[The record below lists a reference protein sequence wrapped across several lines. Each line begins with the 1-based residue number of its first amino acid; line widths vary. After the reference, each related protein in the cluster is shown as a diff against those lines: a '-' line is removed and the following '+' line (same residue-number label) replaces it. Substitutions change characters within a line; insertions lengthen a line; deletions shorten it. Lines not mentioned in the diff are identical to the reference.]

1 MIVNKNDI
9 RSLTQQH
16 KIFEQIHLQ
25 FAAPPNWQRP
35 TGFESLCKIILEQQ
49 VSLASAEAHFN
60 SLKNYITDFSASN
73 ILNLTATEMRACYIS
88 KQKASYLQAL
98 ATAVAEHRIHFELH
112 ASMQEQDI
120 RNELVAVKG
129 IGEWTA
135 NVYLM
140 MCLQRKDIFPLGDIA
155 LQNAV
160 KKLFPISSKEE
171 IKILSETWAPLRSL
185 ASYYLWHWYL
195 CNKIKK

>member
-1 MIVNKNDI
+1 MIVNKDDI
-9 RSLTQQH
+9 NSLIQQH
-16 KIFEQIHLQ
+16 KIFEHIHLQ
-25 FAAPPNWQRP
+25 YAAPTNWQRP

-60 SLKNYITDFSASN
+60 SLKNYIKEFSPKE
-73 ILNLTATEMRACYIS
+73 ILKLTVSEMRACYIS

-98 ATAVAEHRIHFELH
+98 ATAVQEQHIHFELH
-112 ASMQEQDI
+112 TSMQVQDI

-140 MCLQRKDIFPLGDIA
+140 MCLQHKDIFPLGDIA
-155 LQNAV
+155 LQTAV
-160 KKLFPISSKEE
+160 KKLFPNIDKEE
-171 IKILSETWAPLRSL
+171 IKILSETWAPFRSL

-195 CNKIKK
+195 CERKKR

>member
-1 MIVNKNDI
+1 MIVNNRDI
-9 RSLTQQH
+9 KLLTQQH

-25 FAAPPNWQRP
+25 YASPPNWQRP
-35 TGFESLCKIILEQQ
+35 SGFESLCKIILEQQ

-60 SLKNYITDFSASN
+60 SLKNYIKEFSASN
-73 ILNLTATEMRACYIS
+73 ILNLSATEMRACYIS

-98 ATAVAEHRIHFELH
+98 ATDVVEQRIRFDLH

-120 RNELVAVKG
+120 RNELLAVKG

-135 NVYLM
+135 NVYLI
-140 MCLQRKDIFPLGDIA
+140 MCLQHKDIFPLGDIA

-160 KKLFPISSKEE
+160 RRLCPISDKEE

-195 CNKIKK
+195 CERKKK